1 MGGTI
6 LGGVQTVKTLTCDAS
21 QYMTRPGYYR
31 YEVRG
36 LHKTNDNITG
46 DWVSSEAFYVS
57 DEEAASRKAQND
69 AAQNFG
75 TWEKSGKKAN
85 PTWKYKLEDG
95 TYATGWKDI
104 NYKTYYFT
112 SKGVMVKGWKEI
124 KKKWYYFDPTDGYLW
139 KGTTTPDGYY
149 VDFDGVWN
157 Q

>member
-21 QYMTRPGYYR
+21 HYMTRPGYYR